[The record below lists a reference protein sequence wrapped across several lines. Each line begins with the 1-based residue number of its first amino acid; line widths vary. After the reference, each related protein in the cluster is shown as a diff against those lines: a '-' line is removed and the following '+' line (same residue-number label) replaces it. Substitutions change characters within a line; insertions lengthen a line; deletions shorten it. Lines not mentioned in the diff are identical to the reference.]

1 MFNKIKLLLKRWK
14 QRHIIK
20 KEFAQ
25 FEGSHEEL
33 PLGEQFALKSFDTVE
48 LDWSGKRLKFVI
60 GNINAVDLVF
70 CGRFPN
76 IHATL
81 INDLLKRQGEL
92 SKETEMEVDIAKL
105 QKEED
110 LFNEEICKK
119 TLIKPSYNELYES
132 MISLKKKLNIDFNPT
147 SIKEVFPSDFLQALQ
162 SYHFNRLLNIVKKNS
177 EQ

>member
-1 MFNKIKLLLKRWK
+1 M
-14 QRHIIK
+14 
-20 KEFAQ
+20 
-25 FEGSHEEL
+25 
-33 PLGEQFALKSFDTVE
+33 D
-48 LDWSGKRLKFVI
+48 
-60 GNINAVDLVF
+60 
-70 CGRFPN
+70 
-76 IHATL
+76 
-81 INDLLKRQGEL
+81 
-92 SKETEMEVDIAKL
+92 VDIVKL